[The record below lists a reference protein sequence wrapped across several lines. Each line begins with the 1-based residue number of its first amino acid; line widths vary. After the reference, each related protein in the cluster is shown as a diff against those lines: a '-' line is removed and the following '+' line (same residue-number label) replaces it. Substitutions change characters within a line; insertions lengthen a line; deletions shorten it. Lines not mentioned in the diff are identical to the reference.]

1 MKYLSLF
8 FYYIYIKNMIH
19 NSQISLFLLILLL
32 NNCFYLLCIMFHIL
46 SEEEDNLDLKK
57 INEIANISLF
67 LNFFP

>member
-32 NNCFYLLCIMFHIL
+32 NNLL
-46 SEEEDNLDLKK
+46 
-57 INEIANISLF
+57 LF
-67 LNFFP
+67 MYNVSYFIRRRGQSRLEKN

>member
-1 MKYLSLF
+1 
-8 FYYIYIKNMIH
+8 MIH

>member
-32 NNCFYLLCIMFHIL
+32 NNCFYLLRIMFHIL
-46 SEEEDNLDLKK
+46 SEEDNLDLKK

>member
-1 MKYLSLF
+1 
-8 FYYIYIKNMIH
+8 
-19 NSQISLFLLILLL
+19 
-32 NNCFYLLCIMFHIL
+32 MFHIL